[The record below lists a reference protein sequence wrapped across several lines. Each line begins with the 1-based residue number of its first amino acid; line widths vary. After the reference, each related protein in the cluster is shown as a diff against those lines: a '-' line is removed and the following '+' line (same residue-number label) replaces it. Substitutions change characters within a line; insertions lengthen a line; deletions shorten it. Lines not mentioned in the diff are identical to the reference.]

1 MAGPTGYGD
10 EGELAVVT
18 ANVGRL
24 NEATGAEVHC
34 EGAFGGDDLFAATR
48 ARHDAKGRIISV
60 DDVLQAAPD
69 VIIASWCGKK
79 VKRESLVERFAG
91 TPAVDTDQI
100 YEIPSELI
108 LQPGPAALTD
118 GLAALRAI
126 LGAVAEGRQLP
137 PRHPG
142 EARRGDL

>member
-1 MAGPTGYGD
+1 M
-10 EGELAVVT
+10 
-18 ANVGRL
+18 
-24 NEATGAEVHC
+24 
-34 EGAFGGDDLFAATR
+34 
-48 ARHDAKGRIISV
+48 
-60 DDVLQAAPD
+60 
-69 VIIASWCGKK
+69 
-79 VKRESLVERFAG
+79 KRESLVERFAG
-91 TPAVDTDQI
+91 TPAVDADQI

-118 GLAALRAI
+118 GLAALSAI